1 MNRTA
6 LALAFVLLSLCG
18 GAFAQGM
25 SDPMRPPAFIE
36 NQESTGAA
44 GGPVLQT
51 IVIGPDRRYAII
63 DGEKVTPGSRF
74 REARVVQIA
83 ENQVTLRDAGGDTV
97 LKLYPQVQKLIAQP
111 AQSGREAVQGPRGKQ

>member
-1 MNRTA
+1 MKRAA
-6 LALAFVLLSLCG
+6 LSFALLSLCF
-18 GAFAQGM
+18 GAHAQGM
-25 SDPMRPPAFIE
+25 NDPMRPPAFIE
-36 NQESTGAA
+36 SQESTGSA

-63 DGEKVTPGSRF
+63 DGEKVTAGSRF

-111 AQSGREAVQGPRGKQ
+111 TPLGPVDVQRERGKQ